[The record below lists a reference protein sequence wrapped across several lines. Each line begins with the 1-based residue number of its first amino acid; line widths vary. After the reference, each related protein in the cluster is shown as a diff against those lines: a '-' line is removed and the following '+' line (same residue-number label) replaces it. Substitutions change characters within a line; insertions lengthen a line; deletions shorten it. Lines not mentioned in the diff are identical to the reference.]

1 MVLLGVNA
9 VTLAA
14 LGCPLLVPADRAK
27 LSRLSIAKARGGAR
41 LAT

>member
-14 LGCPLLVPADRAK
+14 LGCPILVPADRAK
-27 LSRLSIAKARGGAR
+27 PPRLSIAEALGGA
-41 LAT
+41 LVAT